1 MTGST
6 GTLSLPDSL
15 AQLVPKYLAAFPD
28 DPYDGK
34 PLSYKKPTS
43 KGYLVYSIGR
53 NRVDDGGVP
62 KPMPGNADGPY
73 DLTFAVRR

>member
-34 PLSYKKPTS
+34 PLSYKKLSP
-43 KGYLVYSIGR
+43 KGNVVYSIGR
-53 NRVDDGGVP
+53 NRVDDGGGP
-62 KPMPGNADGPY
+62 KPMTGNADRPY